1 MTKAQEK
8 VLEIGKYIQK
18 KDGKIT
24 MIELLDE
31 CAKLPNIRFGA
42 RQIFRKGIPLI
53 FSGIPFLFQLS

>member
-24 MIELLDE
+24 KNTTKDTNKRKTARKDGLD
-31 CAKLPNIRFGA
+31 
-42 RQIFRKGIPLI
+42 
-53 FSGIPFLFQLS
+53 FLHPYGYNK